1 MTLLVSCV
9 PTYTHCAEIVEL
21 QSDLLNMLSSYHD
34 LYVTRTSLE
43 TQSSFREALTLH
55 ALNHITKCVRCY
67 INPAP
72 TPSHWRYRKRR
83 RILKNNERISH
94 ATKAGNPPPE
104 DVQDQGFTRP
114 SVLILLPFRSFAL
127 RWISALTAHTPPSHY
142 QIENHSRFQ
151 SEYGLP
157 PGAVDKL
164 ANAEPGTY
172 PRDHVE
178 MFRGNVDDSFRLGV
192 KITKKS
198 VKLFADFY
206 QCDLII
212 ASPLGLRM
220 SIEKDK
226 SARVCLSLGHI
237 TDCVVR
243 NADFLSSVEVLI
255 VDQMDALTMQNWEHV
270 QVSGVTG

>member
-1 MTLLVSCV
+1 
-9 PTYTHCAEIVEL
+9 
-21 QSDLLNMLSSYHD
+21 
-34 LYVTRTSLE
+34 
-43 TQSSFREALTLH
+43 
-55 ALNHITKCVRCY
+55 
-67 INPAP
+67 
-72 TPSHWRYRKRR
+72 
-83 RILKNNERISH
+83 
-94 ATKAGNPPPE
+94 
-104 DVQDQGFTRP
+104 
-114 SVLILLPFRSFAL
+114 
-127 RWISALTAHTPPSHY
+127 
-142 QIENHSRFQ
+142 
-151 SEYGLP
+151 
-157 PGAVDKL
+157 
-164 ANAEPGTY
+164 
-172 PRDHVE
+172 